1 MNSTSRQLKLA
12 SGIFVTIVSLFS
24 ISGCG
29 TVHNTSMAAADL
41 NYFQVNCKL
50 KAEQIVMLQSMR
62 ASPDEQLIARVSNAV
77 QPWQVIT
84 NKDAYNQKQ
93 QIGSSRTNWLIN
105 QHLMALVRQV
115 TVQMICLTC

>member
-29 TVHNTSMAAADL
+29 TVHNTSMAATDL

-105 QHLMALVRQV
+105 QHLMALRE
-115 TVQMICLTC
+115 CPNYR